1 MPKGKFREADEAEWA
16 RREAVIKRVA
26 SGEISGAAAGKELGV
41 SRQAVLLWKVRFRET
56 GVLAPRGRGRPKVTP
71 LDPSELQKVRD
82 AVAAWRRAQG
92 IKSGERIPRSKR
104 PSITEMTG
112 IVSKALGRKV
122 SGSFASKTARRIGV
136 LVAPDPLPELPPDDP
151 YGPPPGAGA
160 APEPLGRDDID
171 DDIELPLTADE
182 YEAWIAETRAMLGK
196 RAKMPD
202 YAALE
207 KRATHGQR
215 TGKHAKAKSPPKKKK
230 RKNR

>member
-1 MPKGKFREADEAEWA
+1 MPKGKFKEADEAEWA

-26 SGEISGAAAGKELGV
+26 AGEITGAAAGKELGV
-41 SRQAVLLWKVRFRET
+41 SRQAVLLWKVRYRET
-56 GVLAPRGRGRPKVTP
+56 GALAPRGRGRPKVTP
-71 LDPSELQKVRD
+71 LGPGELRKVRD
-82 AVAAWRRAQG
+82 AVAAWRREHG
-92 IKSGERIPRSKR
+92 IKPGERIPRNKR

-112 IVSKALGRKV
+112 IVAKALGRKV

-151 YGPPPGAGA
+151 YGPPPGEAA
-160 APEPLGRDDID
+160 APEEIEQDD

-202 YAALE
+202 YAGIQA
-207 KRATHGQR
+207 RAAHGQR
-215 TGKHAKAKSPPKKKK
+215 TGKHAKAKTPPKKKK
-230 RKNR
+230 RKKR